1 MKKAL
6 SLVLAAVMAFSLVA
20 CGGSSSS
27 TASAGSTGS
36 ASGSTTSNVTVQ
48 IGPNPESI
56 DPALNSTIDGGNML
70 ITAFE
75 GLLIVDENNRVQ
87 PGQAES
93 WEVSE
98 DGLTWMPPI
107 LCILISALPI
117 PTPLLPTPR
126 LPWA

>member
-6 SLVLAAVMAFSLVA
+6 SLVLAAVMAFRLVA

-36 ASGSTTSNVTVQ
+36 ASGSATASNVTVQ

-56 DPALNSTIDGGNML
+56 DPALNSTIDGGNLL

-75 GLLIVDENNRVQ
+75 GLLIVDENNQVQ

-98 DGLTWMPPI
+98 DGLT
-107 LCILISALPI
+107 
-117 PTPLLPTPR
+117 
-126 LPWA
+126 